1 MPDQLK
7 VARVTGAT
15 LGSDLPAR
23 FSELETAISV
33 ITGIPLDVLI
43 NNPMTEVVAAG
54 LRKILLQNLGADPTA
69 PGQLSR
75 NGTALRYFDAASRT
89 VLHSGNRQF
98 RAKMINEVYGV
109 PNVMQQDNEL
119 VLPLEA
125 GAFYEFNVSVYYV
138 PAASNAL
145 GFQMTAPPGA
155 TALWNAL
162 GHFENSSFG
171 SMPLATSSISSI
183 LITSL
188 SASALTLWIQG

>member
-54 LRKILLQNLGADPTA
+54 LRKVLLQNLGADPTV

-75 NGTALRYFDAASRT
+75 NGAALRYFDAASRT
-89 VLHSGNRQF
+89 VLHTGNRQF
-98 RAKMINEVYGV
+98 RAKMIMRFTVFLMSCNRTMNLFCRLRQALSMSLVY
-109 PNVMQQDNEL
+109 PCITCQPQ
-119 VLPLEA
+119 
-125 GAFYEFNVSVYYV
+125 
-138 PAASNAL
+138 
-145 GFQMTAPPGA
+145 A
-155 TALWNAL
+155 TL
-162 GHFENSSFG
+162 
-171 SMPLATSSISSI
+171 
-183 LITSL
+183 
-188 SASALTLWIQG
+188 